1 MWLYTY
7 NILCNKDISCICC
20 TWYMYV
26 YLLDED
32 KSKVFVYSTTLIAI
46 FTCGTSVLLWWLY
59 KECFRS
65 KDKYD
70 VEGRYMNVFIENWLL
85 FYFLRNSY
93 TSTVSLCTYSYVCN
107 YLIMF
112 IHDYSGVYVHTTQAI
127 CVVHNLCLYIHTYIL
142 LRCIHM

>member
-1 MWLYTY
+1 MYVYNYTFMCMKLFHVCVCTFIIY
-7 NILCNKDISCICC
+7 VHNYTACMYLHLCGYILHTTSYVIKISAVY
-20 TWYMYV
+20 TWYMYT

-70 VEGRYMNVFIENWLL
+70 VEGRYMCRYEMSPLRTDCYFI
-85 FYFLRNSY
+85 
-93 TSTVSLCTYSYVCN
+93 SYVI
-107 YLIMF
+107 LIQVQYPLMP
-112 IHDYSGVYVHTTQAI
+112 I
-127 CVVHNLCLYIHTYIL
+127 
-142 LRCIHM
+142 

>member
-1 MWLYTY
+1 MYT
-7 NILCNKDISCICC
+7 
-20 TWYMYV
+20 

-70 VEGRYMNVFIENWLL
+70 VEGRYMCRYEMSSLRTDCYFI
-85 FYFLRNSY
+85 
-93 TSTVSLCTYSYVCN
+93 SYVI
-107 YLIMF
+107 LIQVQYPLMH
-112 IHDYSGVYVHTTQAI
+112 I
-127 CVVHNLCLYIHTYIL
+127 
-142 LRCIHM
+142 